1 MPGPYN
7 VTLGSTVEFTV
18 EFFDS
23 SGALT
28 VPTSATL
35 TMTYTTTS
43 NSTASSTIA
52 MTQSGSFFI
61 ANWGSGVA
69 TLGLAAFSIAAP
81 GQATATTGSLRL
93 LNPST

>member
-7 VTLGSTVEFTV
+7 VTQGSTVEFTV

-23 SGALT
+23 VGALT

-35 TMTYTTTS
+35 TVTYTTVAGSTTS
-43 NSTASSTIA
+43 ATVALS
-52 MTQSGSFFI
+52 QSGSFFVGT
-61 ANWGSGVA
+61 WGSGVA
-69 TLGLAAFSIAAP
+69 KLGLATFSITGA

-93 LNPST
+93 LNPSS